1 MDLWITNMEKV
12 EMSCNKSSAMIT
24 FLTGLGVGIALTS
37 LLAPRS
43 GAATRRLIGRKA
55 EEGKGWMKD
64 QAAAAENYV
73 KGQGEQLR
81 SRVKVVAEAI
91 GRS

>member
-1 MDLWITNMEKV
+1 MEKS
-12 EMSCNKSSAMIT
+12 EMSCNKSAALMT
-24 FLTGLGVGIALTS
+24 FLTGLGVGIALTA

-43 GAATRRLIGRKA
+43 GAATRRIIGRKA
-55 EEGKGWMKD
+55 EEGKDWLKD
-64 QAAAAENYV
+64 QAAAAEDYV

-81 SRVKVVAEAI
+81 SRVKVVPEAI

>member
-1 MDLWITNMEKV
+1 MDLRITNEEKA
-12 EMSCNKSSAMIT
+12 EMSCNRSSALIAL
-24 FLTGLGVGIALTS
+24 LTGLGAGIVLTV

-64 QAAAAENYV
+64 QAAAAEDYV

-81 SRVKVVAEAI
+81 GRVKVVAEAI
-91 GRS
+91 GQS

>member
-1 MDLWITNMEKV
+1 MSGRITNMEKF
-12 EMSCNKSSAMIT
+12 EMSCNRNSALIT
-24 FLTGLGVGIALTS
+24 FLTGLGAGIALTV

-43 GAATRRLIGRKA
+43 GAATRRLIGRKV
-55 EEGKGWMKD
+55 EEGKDWMKD
-64 QAAAAENYV
+64 QATAAEDYV

-81 SRVKVVAEAI
+81 DRVKDVAEVI

>member
-1 MDLWITNMEKV
+1 MEKS
-12 EMSCNKSSAMIT
+12 EMSCNRSSALVT
-24 FLTGLGVGIALTS
+24 FLTGLGAGIAVAV

-64 QAAAAENYV
+64 QAAAAEDYV

-81 SRVKVVAEAI
+81 NRVKEVAEVI